1 MSTLKV
7 NKLRDTAGSTD
18 AITLDPNGGAVLAGV
33 TTVTSVKVGAAVTI
47 SESGIEA
54 SGIGITC
61 ANINGTQIGGRRNII
76 INGAM
81 QVAQRGTSSTSAG
94 YQTVDRFTTSMA
106 GTDEAC
112 TFAQVDVA
120 SGTTPYTEGFRK
132 AFKVTNGD
140 QSSGAGAADD
150 LSVSQHIEGQ
160 NLAQSGWDYTSSSSF
175 ITLSFWVKSSVAQTF
190 FAGIRL
196 YGDDQREFCFSY
208 TVTADTWTKVVK
220 SIPGAAGLTVVNS
233 SAIGAFI
240 QWPQWWG
247 TNYTS
252 SGRALDTWQVKNNAS
267 NYPDNT
273 TDWYETNDATWELTG
288 VQLEVGSQATP
299 FEHLGFGE
307 ELSLC
312 RRYYYRESIEN
323 TEYFNGLGKA
333 DSDGNSIDLNL
344 RFPVRMRIT
353 PTALEQAGAG
363 TNYLIR
369 GSSTLQCTGVPTYGD
384 ATQESATVRF
394 TRSSH
399 GVSTNNVANCGA
411 WGASFLG
418 FSAEL

>member
-47 SESGIEA
+47 TESGIEA
-54 SGIGITC
+54 TGVGITC

-132 AFKVTNGD
+132 AFRVTNGD
-140 QSSGAGAADD
+140 QTSGAGAADD
-150 LSVSQHIEGQ
+150 LSVSQNIESQ

-208 TVTADTWTKVVK
+208 TLTADTWTKVVK
-220 SIPGAAGLTVVNS
+220 SIPGAAGLTIVNTN
-233 SAIGAFI
+233 ALGAFI

-252 SGRALDTWQVKNNAS
+252 TGRAVDTWQVKNNAS

-299 FEHLGFGE
+299 FEHRPFAD
-307 ELSLC
+307 ELQLC
-312 RRYYYRESIEN
+312 KRYYNEFGPDGTTGAPLMNYMQNS
-323 TEYFNGLGKA
+323 A
-333 DSDGNSIDLNL
+333 DRIPIPPLH
-344 RFPVRMRIT
+344 PTMRAT
-353 PTALEQAGAG
+353 PTVTG
-363 TNYLIR
+363 TDPLTEF
-369 GSSTLQCTGVPTYGD
+369 SSGT
-384 ATQESATVRF
+384 
-394 TRSSH
+394 TRS
-399 GVSTNNVANCGA
+399 VSSYQSVGRTGGGYVQLGANC
-411 WGASFLG
+411 SNPVYVLVKFD
-418 FSAEL
+418 AEL

>member
-140 QSSGAGAADD
+140 QTGGAGAADD
-150 LSVSQHIEGQ
+150 LSVSQHIEAQ

-208 TVTADTWTKVVK
+208 TLTADTWTKVVK
-220 SIPGAAGLTVVNS
+220 SIPGAAGLTILNS
-233 SAIGAFI
+233 SALGAFI

-252 SGRALDTWQVKNNAS
+252 SGRSVDTWQVKNNAS
-267 NYPDNT
+267 NYPDMT
-273 TDWYETNDATWELTG
+273 TTWYETNDATWELTG

-344 RFPVRMRIT
+344 RFPVRMRT
-353 PTALEQAGAG
+353 SPTALEQAGDG

-399 GVSTNNVANCGA
+399 GISTNNVANCGA